1 MLEAAGESLWHRREG
16 TAGGG
21 SNAKKVAPEGVMSTL
36 AKPDNISAAA
46 PAAAAKQDTHA
57 KALSLNLEAKAY
69 GTLAEIGAGQEV
81 ARWFLSVGAASG
93 TVAKTMSAYDKK
105 VSDDI
110 YGAGTRYVSRERLLA
125 MLDLEYQLLLERLT
139 STHGKG
145 RCFFVFADTVAA
157 RNYQG
162 TNEQHGWVGIQF
174 QSAPGSPPNQ
184 ILLHI
189 NLRDPTAQ
197 LQQQAIGV
205 LGVNLI
211 YAAFRQ
217 RSARADFLSCLFDE
231 LSSARIE
238 IDVIE
243 LDGPA
248 FANEDSSVWCLA
260 LLEQK
265 MAHAIVFD
273 ARGQAVEPAS
283 LIRKRPLL
291 VIRGSF
297 SHPERF
303 ETALFQA
310 ARQCL
315 TAEGVPLEREP
326 AALFELT
333 VRHVSLAEPPAS
345 ADMLQTIRRLAQE
358 AVVIVTDF
366 PETYLLTHYLRRHS
380 TEPIRLILG
389 TGALASTMHEAF
401 YQTLPGALLEG
412 LGRLLAINVKLYVA
426 PMPRDAFRAA
436 IANLSGSL
444 EIRTTDNSLVT
455 VDDLMPALPNRHL
468 FDYLRASGR
477 IVGLE

>member
-1 MLEAAGESLWHRREG
+1 M
-16 TAGGG
+16 
-21 SNAKKVAPEGVMSTL
+21 
-36 AKPDNISAAA
+36 IIAA
-46 PAAAAKQDTHA
+46 PQVAAKQDTHA

-93 TVAKTMSAYDKK
+93 TVAKTISAYDKK
-105 VSDDI
+105 MSDEI
-110 YGAGTRYVSRERLLA
+110 YGTGTRYVSKERLLA
-125 MLDLEYQLLLERLT
+125 MLGLEYKLLLERLNT
-139 STHGKG
+139 THGKD
-145 RCFFVFADTVAA
+145 RCFFAFADTVAA

-162 TNEQHGWVGIQF
+162 TNEQHGWVGILF

-217 RSARADFLSCLFDE
+217 RSSRADFLSGLFNE
-231 LSSARIE
+231 LSNARIE
-238 IDVIE
+238 IDVIA

-248 FANEDSSVWCLA
+248 FADEDSSDWCLA

-265 MAHAIVFD
+265 MAQAIVFD
-273 ARGQAVEPAS
+273 AKGQVVEPAS

-291 VIRGSF
+291 VMRGSF
-297 SHPERF
+297 GHPEHF
-303 ETALFQA
+303 EAGLFESA
-310 ARQCL
+310 KRCL
-315 TAEGVPLEREP
+315 LAEGVALEREP
-326 AALFELT
+326 ATLFELT
-333 VRHVSLAEPPAS
+333 VRHVSNGPALIP
-345 ADMLQTIRRLAQE
+345 ADMLQIIRRLAQQG
-358 AVVIVTDF
+358 VVIITHF

-389 TGALASTMHEAF
+389 TGALANTLHEAF
-401 YQTLPGALLEG
+401 YTRLPGALLEG
-412 LGRLLAINVKLYVA
+412 IGRLLAINVKLYVA

-436 IANLSGSL
+436 IADLSGSL
-444 EIRTTDNSLVT
+444 EIRKSDNSLVT
-455 VDDLMPALPNRHL
+455 VDDLMPAVPNRHL